1 MGTKNEDATQ
11 SRDASNNPQGQTA
24 QESGPRVTFNTNNLK
39 SSYANVCTVTSTRE
53 EVVLNF
59 GINQNWDRG
68 PNDLEIELTDRII
81 LSPFAAQRL
90 LTLLGNLMTE
100 YQKRYGLISQDQQ
113 TATSLGSDTKQ

>member
-1 MGTKNEDATQ
+1 MTSKKENTPEAGEH
-11 SRDASNNPQGQTA
+11 A
-24 QESGPRVTFNTNNLK
+24 QAAQPKVTFNTNNLK

-68 PNDLEIELTDRII
+68 PNELEIELTDRII

-90 LTLLGNLMTE
+90 LSLLTNLMGE
-100 YQKRYGLISQDQQ
+100 YQNRYGNIGHDDNSP
-113 TATSLGSDTKQ
+113 SDA

>member
-1 MGTKNEDATQ
+1 MAEKET
-11 SRDASNNPQGQTA
+11 ASQTDSQAA
-24 QESGPRVTFNTNNLK
+24 QAPTGARVKFNTSNLK

-68 PNDLEIELTDRII
+68 PNELEIELTDRII

-90 LTLLGNLMTE
+90 LGMLTNLMGE
-100 YQKRYGLISQDQQ
+100 YEKRYGKISQQEAG
-113 TATSLGSDTKQ
+113 TVGAPASETKQ

>member
-1 MGTKNEDATQ
+1 MAEKENEAK
-11 SRDASNNPQGQTA
+11 AAAAANPAGQQT
-24 QESGPRVTFNTNNLK
+24 RVKFNTNNLK

-68 PNDLEIELTDRII
+68 PNELEIELTDRII

-90 LTLLGNLMTE
+90 LGMLTNLMGE
-100 YQKRYGLISQDQQ
+100 YEKRYGKINAD
-113 TATSLGSDTKQ
+113 AGNAPGSETKQ

>member
-1 MGTKNEDATQ
+1 MAGKENEA
-11 SRDASNNPQGQTA
+11 RAAAGGNEATA
-24 QESGPRVTFNTNNLK
+24 QQQTRVKFNTSNLK

-68 PNDLEIELTDRII
+68 PNELEIELTDRII

-90 LTLLGNLMTE
+90 LGMLSNLMNE
-100 YQKRYGLISQDQQ
+100 YQKRYGEIAQEAAQ
-113 TATSLGSDTKQ
+113 TNAPASDTKQ